1 MALPFLGLCCLG
13 QMALGCDVP
22 SVGVRA
28 ESPLSGLHALLL
40 LGSQC
45 ACRYRMP
52 SFSSLHIQILKYDIL
67 TKSSLK
73 WCEENCWP
81 AEPLFVPTPGAK
93 DEDDGKSGR
102 REPM

>member
-1 MALPFLGLCCLG
+1 MSLGG
-13 QMALGCDVP
+13 DVT
-22 SVGVRA
+22 SVGVRV
-28 ESPLSGLHALLL
+28 ESPLGGLHALLL
-40 LGSQC
+40 LGSQR
-45 ACRYRMP
+45 ACRHRIP
-52 SFSSLHIQILKYDIL
+52 SFSSLHIQILKYDVL

-73 WCEENCWP
+73 WSEENCWP